1 MAEPPPPPRDTGET
15 AGRIAVGCA
24 WIGFLFFAFTGVWA
38 FAAPESFF
46 DVVAPYPPY
55 HRHLFHDAGA
65 FSLGIAAALMAGLL
79 GRRALAVGLWGG
91 AVGAS
96 LHAVSHW
103 LDADLGGRTSD
114 PYTLTL
120 FAAVLVVGLVASE
133 LRR

>member
-1 MAEPPPPPRDTGET
+1 VAEPPSAPRDTSET
-15 AGRIAVGCA
+15 ARRIAVGCA
-24 WIGFLFFAFTGVWA
+24 WVGFLFFAFTGVWA

-65 FSLGIAAALMAGLL
+65 FTLGIAAALMAGIL
-79 GRRALAVGLWGG
+79 GRRPLAVGLWGG

-103 LDADLGGRTSD
+103 LDVDLGGRSSD
-114 PYTLTL
+114 PYLLTL
-120 FAAVLVVGLVASE
+120 FAAVLVAGLITAES
-133 LRR
+133 RR